1 MKNNIKVLFGS
12 ILLLPQIVTY
22 LVCTISGGG
31 VKSRKI

>member
-1 MKNNIKVLFGS
+1 MKNNINVLFGS

-22 LVCTISGGG
+22 LVCTISGG

>member
-22 LVCTISGGG
+22 LVYTISGG